1 MTREARQEVLER
13 HGLVESGDGFTV
25 TLKGFQRAARRAR
38 DLRAQG
44 NEEAARM
51 VALSPDHPLRWEFAR
66 CLQIEAFS
74 NEMSD
79 TGF

>member
-25 TLKGFQRAARRAR
+25 TLKGFQRAAQRAR

-44 NEEAARM
+44 NQEAARTL
-51 VALSPDHPLRWEFAR
+51 ALSPDHPLRWEYAR
-66 CLQIEAFS
+66 CLQIEAFTNDAAES
-74 NEMSD
+74 
-79 TGF
+79 GF